1 MPVRPPKPP
10 LPSQPP
16 SPTKPLRS
24 PSSLRPL
31 LPLPSLR
38 SRGALTAASVAALA
52 VCAAVPAPAAGAR
65 APVPGEGG
73 DVRIHGVG
81 TPYDD
86 PRTESR
92 VCAFY
97 LTATGFGALDA
108 VSWTIAPQPHE
119 ADGHTVAG
127 RIGLMGGSGQS
138 SRLALPDGTYRLGWA
153 AREGA
158 EGVGTHQAFTVS
170 CPRAQAA
177 GGDAKNGNAAPPHAR
192 VAAAPAP
199 APVELAGS
207 LEEQVPATAAD
218 EPADDSTLFGLGS
231 GIAALLAGIAGL
243 VLAHRTRR
251 RDDEPA

>member
-1 MPVRPPKPP
+1 MSVRPPSPP
-10 LPSQPP
+10 AR
-16 SPTKPLRS
+16 PTKPLG
-24 PSSLRPL
+24 P
-31 LPLPSLR
+31 LR
-38 SRGALTAASVAALA
+38 SRGALTAAAAAAALA
-52 VCAAVPAPAAGAR
+52 VCAAVPAPASGTPAAGTPAAVAP

-73 DVRIHGVG
+73 DVRIHRVG

-86 PRTESR
+86 PRSEAT

-97 LTATGFGALDA
+97 LAATGFDALGS

-119 ADGHTVAG
+119 ADGHSVAG
-127 RIGLMGGSGQS
+127 RIGLAGGSGQS
-138 SRLALPDGTYRLGWA
+138 SRLALPDGTYRLGWTRA
-153 AREGA
+153 GA
-158 EGVGTHQAFTVS
+158 GGVGTHKAFTVS
-170 CPRAQAA
+170 CPDAADTGGTAGA
-177 GGDAKNGNAAPPHAR
+177 GGAEAKNGNAAPPHAR
-192 VAAAPAP
+192 AAAAP

-207 LEEQVPATAAD
+207 LEDRGPVTAAD